1 MLVIVMR
8 WYPAAPMTSTI
19 VSRTLRSFAAAA
31 LSFGLVFALTACA
44 GDDGGDT
51 DTDTDTSS
59 STTSPGSTSAG
70 STSAGS
76 TSAGTESTGDSDS
89 DTTATTTDTG
99 GVPTYA
105 EIQAIWDGSCVTGCH
120 AASGIKA
127 DLSLESGASYA
138 NLVGK
143 MSIQV
148 TLDIVEPGDTE
159 KSYLWLKLQGTHTSV
174 GGSGAMMPLGKKLP
188 DAELNAVE
196 AWIVGG
202 AAN

>member
-1 MLVIVMR
+1 MTAATPTPTPTR
-8 WYPAAPMTSTI
+8 AAARPAPAA
-19 VSRTLRSFAAAA
+19 L
-31 LSFGLVFALTACA
+31 
-44 GDDGGDT
+44 
-51 DTDTDTSS
+51 
-59 STTSPGSTSAG
+59 AG
-70 STSAGS
+70 STSAGL

-159 KSYLWLKLQGTHTSV
+159 KSYLWLKLQGTHASV
-174 GGSGAMMPLGKKLP
+174 GGSGR
-188 DAELNAVE
+188 
-196 AWIVGG
+196 
-202 AAN
+202 